1 MFLMLILYQYHATLQ
16 PLLGSYSFFKILLIH
31 KPGLDRD
38 IMASLGQGYQHA
50 EAILICIS
58 CSFILKKKAHYIKI
72 TRSVHFEFFPNTNPV
87 RSTWA
92 QHTFMSQFNKSCFT
106 FQRFKFRL
114 CLFACLEWYVK
125 LPSRPCSRNVYH
137 TSQRISNKTRF
148 INHQQVI
155 WVLAL
160 SLIFSERRVF
170 AECSSSDGQCIF

>member
-1 MFLMLILYQYHATLQ
+1 MQKQSSFASHVLLFL
-16 PLLGSYSFFKILLIH
+16 
-31 KPGLDRD
+31 R
-38 IMASLGQGYQHA
+38 
-50 EAILICIS
+50 
-58 CSFILKKKAHYIKI
+58 KKKAHYIKI
-72 TRSVHFEFFPNTNPV
+72 TRSVHFEFFPNTDPV
-87 RSTWA
+87 QSTWA

-160 SLIFSERRVF
+160 SLSHLLRTESLCWMFQQWWAVHFLIKKLLKNP
-170 AECSSSDGQCIF
+170 QP